1 MIDIGKAHSQE
12 TTRMIV
18 TTLMAV
24 VLRCGRKRET
34 TTLSSQVSAALTN
47 HDVT

>member
-1 MIDIGKAHSQE
+1 MIDIGKSYSQE
-12 TTRMIV
+12 TTRIVV

-34 TTLSSQVSAALTN
+34 TTLSSQVSVALTN
-47 HDVT
+47 HDME